1 MRVNIKVILR
11 AAKTEFAGMLP
22 DGTLRVRVHAVP
34 TNGEANAELVRFL
47 AVYYDAPVSS
57 IKIVS
62 GHTGTRKVVE
72 IFQK

>member
-1 MRVNIKVILR
+1 M
-11 AAKTEFAGMLP
+11 P
-22 DGTLRVRVHAVP
+22 DGALRVRVHAVP
-34 TNGEANAELVRFL
+34 ANGEANAELVRFL